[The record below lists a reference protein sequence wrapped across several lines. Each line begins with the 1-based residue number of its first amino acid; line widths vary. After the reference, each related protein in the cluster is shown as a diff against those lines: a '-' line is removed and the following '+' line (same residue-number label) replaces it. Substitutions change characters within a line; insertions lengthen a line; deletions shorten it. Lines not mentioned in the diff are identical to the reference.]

1 MTILGYLV
9 SDDADLDGKA
19 LFKPEFVAASWV
31 EQIDLI
37 DDWIVQLQIM
47 KNEEGTH
54 GKP

>member
-9 SDDADLDGKA
+9 TDDADLDGKA
-19 LFKPEFVAASWV
+19 LFKPEFVAASWL

-37 DDWIVQLQIM
+37 DDWIAQLQIM
-47 KNEEGTH
+47 KEPEGTD